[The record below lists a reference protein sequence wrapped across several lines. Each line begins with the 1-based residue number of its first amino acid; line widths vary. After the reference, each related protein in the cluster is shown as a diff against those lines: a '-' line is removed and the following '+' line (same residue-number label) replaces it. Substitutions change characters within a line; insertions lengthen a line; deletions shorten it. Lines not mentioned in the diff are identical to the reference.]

1 MTFRIGV
8 NRTDYSINTKFEQ
21 SELNDINN
29 MYHMNII
36 AEQKHLS
43 QNVHENVNFETNV
56 IHFHVSLFFQPYL
69 FSGIYEIPTE
79 VNRIIMSFLKKHIKF
94 TLILKPSYNFPY
106 FPNKWSFETSS
117 NSSQILT
124 KCLQYALERENNQFS
139 YVSFNGRS
147 NWIVTYTPEK
157 MCLLL
162 IMRLKKD
169 LTSILEYL

>member
-8 NRTDYSINTKFEQ
+8 NRIDYSLTHKFEQ
-21 SELNDINN
+21 KELNDINDI
-29 MYHMNII
+29 YHMNII
-36 AEQKHLS
+36 AEQKHL
-43 QNVHENVNFETNV
+43 FEKH
-56 IHFHVSLFFQPYL
+56 ILHFHVSLFFQPYL

-94 TLILKPSYNFPY
+94 TLILKPNYNFPY

-139 YVSFNGRS
+139 YVSFDGRS
-147 NWIVTYTPEK
+147 NWIVTYTPDK

-169 LTSILEYL
+169 LISILEFL